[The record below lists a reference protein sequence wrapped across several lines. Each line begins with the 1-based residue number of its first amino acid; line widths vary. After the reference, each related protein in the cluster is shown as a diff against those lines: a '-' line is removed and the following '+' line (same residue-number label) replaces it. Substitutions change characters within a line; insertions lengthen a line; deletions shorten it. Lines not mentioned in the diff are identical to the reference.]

1 MSPKGSHVCLF
12 TVDQSLAATAKCPHI
27 ETDPQHKH
35 LLAMRSDQY
44 AGLRNVRYCA
54 VCYRHSVRFIIRIFM
69 TLDQLLE
76 VMWQ

>member
-27 ETDPQHKH
+27 QTYPLHKH

-54 VCYRHSVRFIIRIFM
+54 VCYHHSIRFVIQIFT

-76 VMWQ
+76 VMWC